1 MRLSKVFLLVV
12 SVGVVIGLVTF
23 RSVKAQSTQQPY
35 VLQIMNAGTSSFQ
48 DSVAGDDGVAD
59 PELDAGVDLT
69 DDGTGDTA
77 SATNGTV
84 INRTVGQGTGQG
96 PSVNGGKKPKS
107 NPVLNQ
113 SFNGLNFR
121 QQRLA
126 NHGNQF
132 SVEPPDQGLCAGNG
146 FVVEAVN
153 DVLRVFDTAG
163 NPALGVVDLN
173 TFFGYAPAIVRS
185 TGKVG
190 PFVTDPSC
198 YFDPDTQR
206 WFVVVLTL
214 DRVGTTPALAG
225 TNHLD
230 IAVSNT
236 ASPLGAF
243 TIFRLPVQD
252 DGTQGTPDHN
262 CQMLVNGVLVHGP
275 CLGDFPHIGAD
286 TNGFYITTNEFDL
299 FKPGFFRASQI
310 YAIPK
315 LTLAS
320 GAASVPV
327 FLFDTVGFPLDGN
340 PGFTVWPATTPAMA
354 YEGNAGGTEYFL
366 SSVAV
371 FNASQ
376 TDTRIRIWALSNT
389 QSLSTAFPSL
399 TLNSS
404 VIGVNTYGRP
414 PRADQMAGDIPLGTC
429 INDTATVITSL
440 GGFTG
445 CWQAVTSPEPAHTEV
460 ESQHVDS
467 GDSRMMQV
475 VFANGKLWS
484 ALDTAV
490 SVGGATKA
498 GIAFYII
505 NPSVT
510 SASVSGSVVQQ
521 GVLALA
527 DNNLTYPAVG
537 VTAAGRGVIAF
548 TVIGTGGATNP
559 GNFPSA
565 GFAALDALVGAGPLQ
580 IAAAGLGPDDGFTSY
595 KAFVG
600 PRGRN
605 RWGDYG
611 AAVAD
616 GNTIWMA
623 SEYIAQTCTF
633 SQYISAPFGSCGGT
647 RASLGNWA
655 TRITQVTP

>member
-1 MRLSKVFLLVV
+1 MRLYKVLLLVV
-12 SVGVVIGLVTF
+12 SVGVVIGLVAF
-23 RSVKAQSTQQPY
+23 RSVNAQSTQQPY
-35 VLQIMNAGTSSFQ
+35 VLQITSDGTSSFAE
-48 DSVAGDDGVAD
+48 SVVGVDGVAD
-59 PELDAGVDLT
+59 PELDAGVDFA
-69 DDGTGDTA
+69 DDGGGDTA
-77 SATNGTV
+77 SATGGAV

-107 NPVLNQ
+107 NPVFNQ
-113 SFNGLNFR
+113 SFDGLNFR

-126 NHGNQF
+126 NNGNQF
-132 SVEPPDQGLCAGNG
+132 SVEPPDQGLCVGNG

-163 NPALGVVDLN
+163 NPVLGVVDLN
-173 TFFGYAPAIVRS
+173 TFFGYAPAIVRPR
-185 TGKVG
+185 TFG
-190 PFVTDPSC
+190 PSITDPSC

-214 DRVGTTPALAG
+214 DRVGTTSALAG

-236 ASPLGAF
+236 PSPLGTF
-243 TIFRLPVQD
+243 TIFHLPVQN
-252 DGTQGTPDHN
+252 DGTQGTPNHG
-262 CQMLVNGVLVHGP
+262 CAGGP

-286 TNGFYITTNEFDL
+286 ANGIYLTTNEFNL
-299 FKPGFFRASQI
+299 FAPGFRGSEI

-315 LTLAS
+315 QTLAS

-327 FLFDTVGFPLDGN
+327 FLFDTAGFPLDGN
-340 PGFTVWPATTPAMA
+340 PGFTVWPATTPAMG
-354 YEGNAGGTEYFL
+354 YEGNAVGTEYFL

-376 TDTRIRIWALSNT
+376 TDNRLRMWALSNT
-389 QSLSTAFPSL
+389 QSLSNASPSL
-399 TLNSS
+399 ALNSS
-404 VIGVNTYGRP
+404 FISVNTYGRP
-414 PRADQMAGDIPLGTC
+414 PRADQQAGDIPLGSC
-429 INDTATVITSL
+429 INDTSTVITSL

-445 CWQAVTSPEPAHTEV
+445 CWQALFAKEPAHAEV
-460 ESQHVDS
+460 ESNHVDS

-475 VFANGKLWS
+475 VFANGKLWG

-490 SVGGATKA
+490 SGGGAAKA

-505 NPSVT
+505 HPSVT

-521 GVLALA
+521 GTLALA

-548 TVIGTGGATNP
+548 TVIGAGGATNP

-600 PRGRN
+600 RGRN

-623 SEYIAQTCTF
+623 SEYIGQTCTF

-647 RASLGNWA
+647 RASLGNWG

>member
-1 MRLSKVFLLVV
+1 MRLFKVLLLVV
-12 SVGVVIGLVTF
+12 SVGVVIGLVAF

-35 VLQIMNAGTSSFQ
+35 LLQITSDGTSSFAE
-48 DSVAGDDGVAD
+48 SVVGVDGVGD
-59 PELDAGVDLT
+59 PELDSGVDFA
-69 DDGTGDTA
+69 DDGGGDTA
-77 SATNGTV
+77 SATGGAV

-113 SFNGLNFR
+113 SFDGLNFR

-126 NHGNQF
+126 NNGNQF
-132 SVEPPDQGLCAGNG
+132 SVEPPDQGLCTGNG

-173 TFFGYAPAIVRS
+173 TFYGYAPAIVRPR
-185 TGKVG
+185 TFG
-190 PFVTDPSC
+190 PEITDPSC

-214 DRVGTTPALAG
+214 DRVGTTSALAG

-236 ASPLGAF
+236 PSPLGTF
-243 TIFRLPVQD
+243 TIFHLPVQN

-262 CQMLVNGVLVHGP
+262 CQRLVKGVLVHGP

-286 TNGFYITTNEFDL
+286 ANGIYLTTNEFN
-299 FKPGFFRASQI
+299 FFAPGFRGSQI
-310 YAIPK
+310 YVISK
-315 LTLAS
+315 QTLAS
-320 GAASVPV
+320 GAGSVPV
-327 FLFDTVGFPLDGN
+327 FLFDTAAFLLDGN
-340 PGFTVWPATTPAMA
+340 PGFTVWPATTPAQG
-354 YEGNAGGTEYFL
+354 YEESAGGTEYFL

-371 FNASQ
+371 FNLSQ
-376 TDTRIRIWALSNT
+376 TDTRLRMWALSNT
-389 QSLSTAFPSL
+389 QSLSTASPSL
-399 TLNSS
+399 ALNSS
-404 VIGVNTYGRP
+404 FISVNTYGRP
-414 PRADQMAGDIPLGTC
+414 PLADQQAGDIPLGDC
-429 INDTATVITSL
+429 INDTNTVITSL

-445 CWQAVTSPEPAHTEV
+445 CWKALFVTEPAHNEV
-460 ESQHVDS
+460 ESQRVDS

-475 VFANGKLWS
+475 VFANGKLWG

-505 NPSVT
+505 QPSAT
-510 SASVSGSVVQQ
+510 LNSVSGSVVRQ

-537 VTAAGRGVIAF
+537 VTASGRGVIVF
-548 TVIGTGGATNP
+548 TVIGAGGATNP

-580 IAAAGLGPDDGFTSY
+580 IASAGLGPDDGFTSY
-595 KAFVG
+595 RAFVG

-623 SEYIAQTCTF
+623 SEYIGQTCTF
-633 SQYISAPFGSCGGT
+633 SQYIAAPFGSCAGT
-647 RASLGNWA
+647 RASLGNWY

>member
-1 MRLSKVFLLVV
+1 
-12 SVGVVIGLVTF
+12 
-23 RSVKAQSTQQPY
+23 
-35 VLQIMNAGTSSFQ
+35 
-48 DSVAGDDGVAD
+48 
-59 PELDAGVDLT
+59 
-69 DDGTGDTA
+69 
-77 SATNGTV
+77 
-84 INRTVGQGTGQG
+84 
-96 PSVNGGKKPKS
+96 
-107 NPVLNQ
+107 
-113 SFNGLNFR
+113 
-121 QQRLA
+121 
-126 NHGNQF
+126 
-132 SVEPPDQGLCAGNG
+132 
-146 FVVEAVN
+146 
-153 DVLRVFDTAG
+153 
-163 NPALGVVDLN
+163 
-173 TFFGYAPAIVRS
+173 
-185 TGKVG
+185 
-190 PFVTDPSC
+190 
-198 YFDPDTQR
+198 
-206 WFVVVLTL
+206 VVLTL
-214 DRVGTTPALAG
+214 DRVGTTSALAG

-236 ASPLGAF
+236 PSPLGPF
-243 TIFRLPVQD
+243 TIFRLPVQN
-252 DGTQGTPDHN
+252 DGTQGTPNHG
-262 CQMLVNGVLVHGP
+262 CAGGP

-286 TNGFYITTNEFDL
+286 ANGIYLTTNEFNL
-299 FKPGFFRASQI
+299 FAPGFRGSEI

-315 LTLAS
+315 QTLAA

-327 FLFDTVGFPLDGN
+327 FLFDTAGILLDGL

-354 YEGNAGGTEYFL
+354 YEENAGGTEYFL

-376 TDTRIRIWALSNT
+376 TDTRLRIWALSNT
-389 QSLSTAFPSL
+389 QSLSGASPNL
-399 TLNSS
+399 VLNSS
-404 VIGVNTYGRP
+404 FINVNTYGRP
-414 PRADQMAGDIPLGTC
+414 PRADQMAGDIPLGSC
-429 INDTATVITSL
+429 INDTSTVITSL

-445 CWQAVTSPEPAHTEV
+445 CWKALFRAEPAHAEV

-467 GDSRMMQV
+467 GDSRMMQI
-475 VFANGKLWS
+475 VFANGKLWG

-510 SASVSGSVVQQ
+510 STSISGSIVQQ

-537 VTAAGRGVIAF
+537 VTASGRGVIAF
-548 TVIGTGGATNP
+548 TVIGAGGATNS

-616 GNTIWMA
+616 GSTIWMA
-623 SEYIAQTCTF
+623 SEYIGQTCTF
-633 SQYISAPFGSCGGT
+633 SEYISAPFGSCGGT
-647 RASLGNWA
+647 RAALGNWY

>member
-1 MRLSKVFLLVV
+1 MKLFKVLVV
-12 SVGVVIGLVTF
+12 MFCLVVVIGLVSL

-35 VLQIMNAGTSSFQ
+35 VLQITSAGTNSFQ
-48 DSVAGDDGVAD
+48 ASVVGADSVADTELDPGADFADDGS
-59 PELDAGVDLT
+59 
-69 DDGTGDTA
+69 GDTV
-77 SATNGTV
+77 SATSGV
-84 INRTVGQGTGQG
+84 VVNRTVGQGTGQG
-96 PSVNGGKKPKS
+96 PAVSGGKKPKS

-121 QQRLA
+121 QQRVA
-126 NHGNQF
+126 NNGNQF

-163 NPALGVVDLN
+163 NPVLGVVDLN
-173 TFFGYAPAIVRS
+173 TFFGYAPAIVR
-185 TGKVG
+185 GRPNRFG
-190 PFVTDPSC
+190 PSITDPSC

-214 DRVGTTPALAG
+214 DRVGTTSALAG

-236 ASPLGAF
+236 SSPLGTF
-243 TIFRLPVQD
+243 TIFHLPVQN
-252 DGTQGTPDHN
+252 DGTQGTPNHG
-262 CQMLVNGVLVHGP
+262 CAGGP

-286 TNGFYITTNEFDL
+286 ANGFYITTNEFSL
-299 FKPGFFRASQI
+299 FASGFRGSEI
-310 YAIPK
+310 YAISK
-315 LTLAS
+315 QTLAS

-327 FLFDTVGFPLDGN
+327 FLFDTAGVLLDGL
-340 PGFTVWPATTPAMA
+340 PGFTVWPATTPASG
-354 YEGNAGGTEYFL
+354 YEESAGGTEYFL

-371 FNASQ
+371 FNNSQ
-376 TDTRIRIWALSNT
+376 TDNRLRIWGLSNT
-389 QSLSTAFPSL
+389 QSLNSGSPSL
-399 TLNSS
+399 ALNSS
-404 VIGVNTYGRP
+404 FVGVNTYGRP
-414 PRADQMAGDIPLGTC
+414 PRADQKAGDIPLGTC
-429 INDTATVITSL
+429 INDTTTVISSL

-445 CWQAVTSPEPAHTEV
+445 CWKALFNGEPAHNEV
-460 ESQHVDS
+460 ESNRVDS

-475 VFANGKLWS
+475 VFANGKLWG

-490 SVGGATKA
+490 NVGGATKA
-498 GIAFYII
+498 GISFYVLK
-505 NPSVT
+505 PSAT
-510 SASVSGSVVQQ
+510 LSAVSGSVVKQ

-537 VTAAGRGVIAF
+537 VTASGRGVIAF
-548 TVIGTGGATNP
+548 TVIGPGGATNP

-565 GFAALDALVGAGPLQ
+565 GFAALDALVGAGPIQ
-580 IAAAGLGPDDGFTSY
+580 MAAAGLGPDDGFTSY

-600 PRGRN
+600 GGRN

-623 SEYIAQTCTF
+623 SEYIGQTCTF
-633 SQYISAPFGSCGGT
+633 SQYIAAPFGSCGGT
-647 RASLGNWA
+647 RASLGNWG
-655 TRITQVTP
+655 TRIIQVTP

>member
-1 MRLSKVFLLVV
+1 MKLFKVLLIVLCL
-12 SVGVVIGLVTF
+12 GVVIGLVTF
-23 RSVKAQSTQQPY
+23 RPVKAQSTQQPY
-35 VLQIMNAGTSSFQ
+35 VLQITSAGTSSFQ
-48 DSVAGDDGVAD
+48 ESVVGGDGVAD
-59 PELDAGVDLT
+59 PELDSGVDFA
-69 DDGTGDTA
+69 DDGTGDTV
-77 SATNGTV
+77 STLSGTV
-84 INRTVGQGTGQG
+84 INRTIGEGTGQG
-96 PSVNGGKKPKS
+96 PTVIGGKKPKS

-126 NHGNQF
+126 NNGNQF

-153 DVLRVFDTAG
+153 DVLRVFDAAG
-163 NPALGVVDLN
+163 NPVLGVVDLN
-173 TFFGYAPAIVRS
+173 TFFGYAAAINRANN
-185 TGKVG
+185 KFG
-190 PFVTDPSC
+190 PSITDPSC

-214 DRVGTTPALAG
+214 DRVGTTAALAG

-236 ASPLGAF
+236 SSPLGTF
-243 TIFRLPVQD
+243 TIFRLPVQN
-252 DGTQGTPDHN
+252 DGTQGTPNHG
-262 CQMLVNGVLVHGP
+262 CAGGP

-286 TNGFYITTNEFDL
+286 ANGIYLTTNEFN
-299 FKPGFFRASQI
+299 FFAAGFRGSQI
-310 YAIPK
+310 YAFPK

-327 FLFDTVGFPLDGN
+327 FLFDTAGFLLDGL
-340 PGFTVWPATTPAMA
+340 PGFTVWPAITPAMGYA
-354 YEGNAGGTEYFL
+354 EDAGGTEYFL

-376 TDTRIRIWALSNT
+376 TDNRIRIWALSNT
-389 QSLSTAFPSL
+389 QSLNSASPSMA
-399 TLNSS
+399 LNSS
-404 VIGVNTYGRP
+404 FIGVNTYGRP
-414 PRADQMAGDIPLGTC
+414 PRADQKAGDVPLASC
-429 INDTATVITSL
+429 INDTTTVISSL

-445 CWQAVTSPEPAHTEV
+445 CWKALFGVEPLHNEV
-460 ESQHVDS
+460 ESNHVDS

-475 VFANGKLWS
+475 IFANGKLWG

-498 GIAFYII
+498 GIAFYIFQ
-505 NPSVT
+505 PTATLTSVT
-510 SASVSGSVVQQ
+510 GSAVKQ

-537 VTAAGRGVIAF
+537 VTASGRGVIAF
-548 TVIGTGGATNP
+548 TVLGSGGATNP

-565 GFAALDALVGAGPLQ
+565 GFAAVDALVGAGPIQ
-580 IAAAGLGPDDGFTSY
+580 IAAAGKGPDDGFTSY

-600 PRGRN
+600 NGRN

-623 SEYIAQTCTF
+623 SEYIGQTCTF
-633 SQYISAPFGSCGGT
+633 TTYISAPFGSCGGT